1 MSYLV
6 LENVIKSYGKTEVLH
21 DINLAIESSEFIV
34 IVGESGCGKS
44 TLLRMV
50 AGLENTSSGKISLCG
65 NDITHKEPKERDIA
79 MVFQNYALYP
89 HMSVFNNIAYGLKV
103 RKVAKAEIHKRVQ
116 EIAML
121 LKIDHLLDRKPGE
134 LSGGQRQRVAM
145 GRAIIRN
152 PKLFLFDEPLSN
164 LDAKLRVE
172 MRLEIKRLQQRLG
185 ITSLYVTH
193 DQVEAMTMADRIVVL
208 NKGYIEQFATPKEI
222 YQKPQSTFV
231 AGFIGAPAMN
241 FLNAKVTEQG
251 IMLDDGGILPLLLK
265 EDNHLGREIII
276 GIRPE
281 HIVLKELNDDID
293 LSIVVDMIE
302 HLGGET
308 LIYGFVEKSEARIT
322 VKIDGYWQGNV
333 DQVIDLHVKK
343 EHLHA
348 FDQSTM
354 RRIDLNRAIDLAEE
368 PSF

>member
-21 DINLAIESSEFIV
+21 DINLAIESGEFIV

-50 AGLENTSSGKISLCG
+50 AGLENTTSGKISLCG
-65 NDITHKEPKERDIA
+65 NDITHKEPKDRDIA

-103 RKVAKAEIHKRVQ
+103 RKTAKAEIHKRVE
-116 EIAML
+116 EIAKL
-121 LKIDHLLDRKPGE
+121 LKIDHLLDRKPGA

-208 NKGYIEQFATPKEI
+208 NNGYIEQFATPKEI

-251 IMLDDGGILPLLLK
+251 IILDDGGVLPLLLK
-265 EDNHLGREIII
+265 EDNHSGREIII

-293 LSIVVDMIE
+293 LSVIVDMVE

-308 LIYGFVEKSEARIT
+308 LIYGCVQNSDAKIT
-322 VKIDGYWQGNV
+322 VRIDGYWQGDIGQAV
-333 DQVIDLHVKK
+333 HLHVKK

-348 FDQSTM
+348 FDRKTTK
-354 RRIDLNRAIDLAEE
+354 RVALNRAVDLVE
-368 PSF
+368 

>member
-21 DINLAIESSEFIV
+21 DINLAIESGEFIV

-65 NDITHKEPKERDIA
+65 NDITHKEPKDRDIA

-103 RKVAKAEIHKRVQ
+103 RKTAKAEIHKRVE
-116 EIAML
+116 EIAKL
-121 LKIDHLLDRKPGE
+121 LKIDHLLDRKPGA

-222 YQKPQSTFV
+222 YQKPRSTFV

-241 FLNAKVTEQG
+241 FLNAKVAEQG
-251 IMLDDGGILPLLLK
+251 IMLDDGGVLPLLLK
-265 EDNHLGREIII
+265 GDNHSGREIII

-293 LSIVVDMIE
+293 LSVIVDMVE

-308 LIYGFVEKSEARIT
+308 LIYGCVQNSDAKIT
-322 VKIDGYWQGNV
+322 VRMDGYWQGDIGQAV
-333 DQVIDLHVKK
+333 HLHVKK

-348 FDQSTM
+348 FDRNT
-354 RRIDLNRAIDLAEE
+354 RKRIALNRTVDLVE
-368 PSF
+368 